1 MVIVMLNY
9 VKPIEEIELALEPH
23 RAFLDKYC
31 TAGKLIC
38 AGRKNPRTGG
48 VIILNVSTLEEA
60 RSIISGDP
68 FHIKELAEYE
78 FIEVIPTKY
87 AKSFEKFIG

>member
-1 MVIVMLNY
+1 MVIAMLNY
-9 VKPIEEIELALEPH
+9 VKPIEEIEMALEPH
-23 RAFLDKYC
+23 RAFLEKYC

-48 VIILNVSTLEEA
+48 VIILNVNSLEEA
-60 RSIISGDP
+60 QSIISEDP

-78 FIEVIPTKY
+78 LVEVIPTKY
-87 AKSFEKFIG
+87 AKGFEKFIG